1 MWKRYLTR
9 YGPASGGW
17 GPHLFCLGCR
27 VVVDRGGHG
36 RHPKGLSFCMTCE
49 KMPRKLNQSH
59 ASFFS
64 KMGPAPPRGRPD
76 RPLPVAPLPVPTA
89 RRRIPGLVYLGP
101 RAQGIQWL
109 CRLYAPRGY
118 LSRLAVC
125 SVWCWTGSSCISSL
139 VLVMRGARVH
149 MYVIC
154 FQLVV
159 VGPSRENRNAVSGTY
174 RIHVCTKL
182 VASPCR
188 PVHPPAR

>member
-1 MWKRYLTR
+1 M
-9 YGPASGGW
+9 AAGGCSLAA
-17 GPHLFCLGCR
+17 PRSSQH
-27 VVVDRGGHG
+27 RGGHG

-154 FQLVV
+154 FQLVRCWSLARKPQRCQWNISHTCLYEAGRV
-159 VGPSRENRNAVSGTY
+159 PLSSSSSTSSLIVSSR
-174 RIHVCTKL
+174 L
-182 VASPCR
+182 VEHAG
-188 PVHPPAR
+188 